1 MRYTTLLF
9 FNITLLICTLTS
21 QAQIKSYGRTIIENT
36 GDMRVYKDY
45 SFRSLAM
52 NTHKG
57 ILGTE
62 RRLNKSYIS
71 FMPGSSWSGVSD
83 QAFVDGYVRSFQ
95 SQKFIFPIGDNNQ
108 FKPAAVEKASLT
120 SPAEAAYYSASPN
133 LAITT
138 PFVGTVSQVLPID
151 GPFPTKNKQ
160 ALLYQVSNK
169 EYWDVNGNILT
180 RLTLSWNGQSDI
192 KRLTNGGLKNL
203 TIVGWNGNEWEIISS
218 NIDAMSVFGVGSG
231 INLGSITTKDEIDLN
246 AYSVYT
252 LAGLIPDKFQFFYS
266 KSDKKQ
272 VKETRSTS
280 VLYDADNDMTK
291 NPDFDISLYHSEP
304 KYGTLTNITNEG
316 YSYRAANFHIGID
329 TIRTIAV
336 ILNKPT
342 FVLSYDTFYNEV
354 LVQYHQ
360 NDTQLAMN
368 NRTSLTLGKKLE
380 IGDEVAVVHSIQTLK
395 GSYLDI
401 GKGLYDYTSK
411 IKNATDTVLYI
422 VKADYNTLGIQKLD
436 TTRYIIKLNEKF
448 KGENIQTILTPNND
462 GQNDY
467 WVLPISMLEDFPQ
480 LQLQI
485 MSLDGKIVYR
495 SSNTYLNDWNAEGLA
510 TGVYL
515 YEIVLEPK
523 NILKGMLKVEQN

>member
-1 MRYTTLLF
+1 
-9 FNITLLICTLTS
+9 
-21 QAQIKSYGRTIIENT
+21 
-36 GDMRVYKDY
+36 
-45 SFRSLAM
+45 
-52 NTHKG
+52 
-57 ILGTE
+57 
-62 RRLNKSYIS
+62 
-71 FMPGSSWSGVSD
+71 
-83 QAFVDGYVRSFQ
+83 
-95 SQKFIFPIGDNNQ
+95 
-108 FKPAAVEKASLT
+108 
-120 SPAEAAYYSASPN
+120 
-133 LAITT
+133 
-138 PFVGTVSQVLPID
+138 
-151 GPFPTKNKQ
+151 
-160 ALLYQVSNK
+160 
-169 EYWDVNGNILT
+169 
-180 RLTLSWNGQSDI
+180 
-192 KRLTNGGLKNL
+192 
-203 TIVGWNGNEWEIISS
+203 
-218 NIDAMSVFGVGSG
+218 
-231 INLGSITTKDEIDLN
+231 
-246 AYSVYT
+246 
-252 LAGLIPDKFQFFYS
+252 
-266 KSDKKQ
+266 
-272 VKETRSTS
+272 
-280 VLYDADNDMTK
+280 MTK
-291 NPDFDISLYHSEP
+291 NPDFDISLHHSEP

-316 YSYRAANFHIGID
+316 YSYKASNFHIGID

-360 NDTQLAMN
+360 NDTQLDMN
-368 NRTSLTLGKKLE
+368 NRSSLTLGKKLE
-380 IGDEVAVVHSIQTLK
+380 IGDEVAVVHSIKTQK

-411 IKNATDTVLYI
+411 IKNATDTILYI

-495 SSNTYLNDWNAEGLA
+495 SSNAYQNDWNAEGLA

-515 YEIVLEPK
+515 YEIILEPK